1 MAPSTTDKVHEN
13 RLRRLAERQG
23 LRLSKSRRRD
33 QTAPDFG
40 SYQLEDRSTG
50 VVVLKRLEAG
60 FGLSLDDAEE
70 RLQNRPLGVVP
81 PDRTVN
87 MDVAKVLAPLTER
100 SKEQLAAV
108 FAPISQR
115 LLSEFAPAVLR
126 QLGDLIGKS
135 FAQELL
141 ERTKV
146 ATYLDFSRVLQVQR
160 SALKVTGVTP
170 EWHRRLSAAVGP
182 VSANRVAL
190 SSFGAAAVGVWSRRS
205 PVIDLQNRIG
215 RDWAEQIASA
225 AGTESFARLAAQL
238 TAAFAPHAADLKST
252 ALLMAQTLAPHDW
265 IALAEAAEVATDELA
280 NSVQQEDAD
289 PRTLAVEEQLQQQV
303 GQRRW
308 PLNVLLYILSAYAG
322 VLADRTVPE
331 RDQLIQLLY
340 QLTIAIR
347 RLLDSLS

>member
-1 MAPSTTDKVHEN
+1 MAYSTTGKVREN

-23 LRLSKSRRRD
+23 LRLSKSRSRD
-33 QTAPDFG
+33 RTAADFG

-50 VVVLKRLEAG
+50 VVVLKGVEAR
-60 FGLSLDDAEE
+60 FGLSLDDVEE
-70 RLQNRPLGVVP
+70 RLENPQSAVVAM
-81 PDRTVN
+81 DQTVN
-87 MDVAKVLAPLTER
+87 MNVAKVLAPLTER
-100 SKEQLAAV
+100 SKDQLAAA

-115 LLSEFAPAVLR
+115 LLSQVAPAVLR
-126 QLGDLIGKS
+126 ELGDAMGKS
-135 FAQELL
+135 FARELL
-141 ERTKV
+141 ERWKV
-146 ATYLDFSRVLQVQR
+146 TTYLDFSRVLQVQR

-182 VSANRVAL
+182 ANRVAL
-190 SSFGAAAVGVWSRRS
+190 SSVGAAAVGVWSRRS
-205 PVIDLQNRIG
+205 PLFDLQNRIG

-225 AGTESFARLAAQL
+225 AGTESFARLAAQM
-238 TAAFAPHAADLKST
+238 TAAFAPQAAYLKST
-252 ALLMAQTLAPHDW
+252 ALLMAQTMAPHDW

-280 NSVQQEDAD
+280 NSVEQVDAD
-289 PRTLAVEEQLQQQV
+289 PSILAVEEQLRNQV

-340 QLTIAIR
+340 QLIIAIR